1 MRWKSPLAR
10 TPKMWAS
17 VAATASFIVF
27 LGLGAAIS
35 TIATFITEAQR
46 HTAIVT
52 STESALKDAI
62 GLMVQLEETLTP
74 QCDNRT
80 LVDLRRLAFQSSVIK
95 DFGVLNENGALIC
108 TGVMGQ
114 LPTPYPASLPDVV
127 IHHGNTP
134 IELRFLRQLIATQI
148 DSPAIV
154 MQVGR
159 FNAVLTPTLATE
171 IAESGIDMLRALP
184 QPGTTLATTVVAN
197 PRLSNASLESLADAA
212 LLQGNTT
219 RWDWRAMGLIHST
232 ALSSVPFILQRITT
246 LRHAV
251 TANPELNQLLSVLAL
266 TFALLAF
273 FFARDRIRTWGTM
286 DSRIDEMLRPE
297 HILCHY
303 QPIVEIA
310 TSQIVGC
317 EVLVRLRDGNT
328 TLTPDKFMPSVITR
342 KLTGE
347 LDRLVT
353 TKALRTLSAA
363 LPTGQS
369 LSVAINLFPSSIRAD
384 EFHANVL
391 SAMGEHPHPGLSI
404 FIEVIEQDYHGGMLE
419 EIAKLKGLGYGISV
433 DDFGTGYSNLGSV
446 RNIAPHKLK
455 IDRSFVHDMHSQT
468 VRSTLIPEMV
478 AIARATGADVVAEG
492 VENEAQRQTLKEM
505 GVRYGQGY
513 LFARPMPLME
523 FINFLEMRTP
533 KASGPNPVNRPD
545 VSTREAA

>member
-52 STESALKDAI
+52 STESAIKDAI

-74 QCDNRT
+74 HCDNHT

-108 TGVMGQ
+108 TAVMGQ

-134 IELRFLRQLIATQI
+134 IELRFLRQLIASPI
-148 DSPAIV
+148 ESPAIV

-197 PRLSNASLESLADAA
+197 PRLSHASLESLADPA

-219 RWDWRAMGLIHST
+219 RWDWRAMGLIHSN

-286 DSRIDEMLRPE
+286 DSDIAELLRRE
-297 HILCHY
+297 HIMCHY

-328 TLTPDKFMPSVITR
+328 TLTPDKFLPSVITR

-384 EFHANVL
+384 EFHANIL
-391 SAMGEHPHPGLSI
+391 LAMGEHHHPGLSI
-404 FIEVIEQDYHGGMLE
+404 FIEVIEQ
-419 EIAKLKGLGYGISV
+419 IAKLKGLGYGISV

-446 RNIAPHKLK
+446 RNIAPHKIK

-478 AIARATGADVVAEG
+478 AIARATGAEVVAEG

-523 FINFLEMRTP
+523 FMNFLEMRSP

-545 VSTREAA
+545 VSTSEAA